1 MDYIDVPKHLD
12 RNKKNGGILRDSV
25 DGENKYCRITIR
37 RKRAT
42 AQEAIDFFRQSD
54 LDLQE
59 ILQDQE
65 FEGQE
70 NEILFAMS
78 CMMTALDALEGCEG

>member
-1 MDYIDVPKHLD
+1 MGNRKE
-12 RNKKNGGILRDSV
+12 NAGILRDSV
-25 DGENKYCRITIR
+25 NGKNKYCRILIR

-42 AQEAIDFFRQSD
+42 AQDAIDFFRQND
-54 LDLQE
+54 LALQE

-78 CMMTALDALEGCEG
+78 CMMTALDALEGGDEG

>member
-1 MDYIDVPKHLD
+1 MG
-12 RNKKNGGILRDSV
+12 NKKENAGILRDSV
-25 DGENKYCRITIR
+25 NGKNKYCRILIR

-42 AQEAIDFFRQSD
+42 AQDAIDFFRQSD
-54 LDLQE
+54 LALQE

-78 CMMTALDALEGCEG
+78 CMMTALDALEGGDEG